1 MVTLQRVLLI
11 DDDVDIFKLVEKSLE
26 GLFQVD
32 YAPTSTSARNLMSQN
47 NYSVVIVDLY
57 LESEYGITL
66 IKEFKAQNLL
76 ENKKVFILT
85 SEKDIEQE
93 IEGHRIG
100 VDEYIRKPINPQVF
114 RAITEKNALK
124 LSTQSDDILK
134 VGDLNISLSSLK
146 VTLGEDTNENEVDL
160 TGKEFKILVSLVK
173 NKGNVMSREQL
184 YESIWEK
191 ESDALQRRLDMHV
204 STLRKKLGNYGSCI
218 KTVRSVGYKFEANI

>member
-1 MVTLQRVLLI
+1 MVGMQRVLLI

-32 YAPTSTSARNLMSQN
+32 YAPTSTSASNLMTQN

-66 IKEFKAQNLL
+66 IKEFKTQGLL
-76 ENKKVFILT
+76 ENKKIFILT
-85 SEKDIEQE
+85 SEKAIDQE

-114 RAITEKNALK
+114 RAITEKNIVK
-124 LSTQSDDILK
+124 LSNQSDDVLK
-134 VGDLNISLSSLK
+134 IGDLNISLSSLK
-146 VTLGEDTNENEVDL
+146 VTLGNENSEKEVDL
-160 TGKEFKILVSLVK
+160 TGKEFKILVSLVR
-173 NKGNVMSREQL
+173 NKGNVMSREKL

-191 ESDALQRRLDMHV
+191 ESDSLQRTLDMHV
-204 STLRKKLGNYGSCI
+204 STLRKKLGDYGGYI
-218 KTVRSVGYKFEANI
+218 KTIRSIGYKFEV

>member
-1 MVTLQRVLLI
+1 MVGMQRVLLI

-32 YAPTSTSARNLMSQN
+32 YAPTSTSARNLMTQN

-66 IKEFKAQNLL
+66 IKEFKTQELL
-76 ENKKVFILT
+76 ENKKIFILT
-85 SEKDIEQE
+85 SEKAIDQE

-114 RAITEKNALK
+114 RAITEKNIVK
-124 LSTQSDDILK
+124 LSSQSDDVLK

-146 VTLGEDTNENEVDL
+146 VTLGNEISEKEVDL
-160 TGKEFKILVSLVK
+160 TGKEFKILVSLVR
-173 NKGNVMSREQL
+173 NKGNVMSREKL

-191 ESDALQRRLDMHV
+191 ESDSLQRTLDMHV
-204 STLRKKLGNYGSCI
+204 STLRKKLGDYGGYI
-218 KTVRSVGYKFEANI
+218 KTIRSIGYKFEV